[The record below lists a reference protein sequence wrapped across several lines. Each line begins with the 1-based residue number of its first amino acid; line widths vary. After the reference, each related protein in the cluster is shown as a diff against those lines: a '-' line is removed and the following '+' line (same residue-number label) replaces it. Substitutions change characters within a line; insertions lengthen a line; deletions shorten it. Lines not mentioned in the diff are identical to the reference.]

1 MYVMTMT
8 KKDEAL
14 KRIRI
19 LAELMDNRFR
29 IPGTSIRFGL
39 DPILSIIPVGGSL
52 ITYIIG
58 GYLVI
63 EMIIAG
69 ASGKVVIK
77 MILNV
82 ILDALI
88 GAIPFVG
95 FIPDIFYRANIRNY
109 KLLEEHYSE
118 GKNQGSGLGILLVIV
133 AVILM
138 FSGAIVY
145 AIVTLFQSLF
155 Q

>member
-1 MYVMTMT
+1 MYVVTMT
-8 KKDEAL
+8 KKEEAL

-29 IPGTSIRFGL
+29 IPGTSVRFGL

-82 ILDALI
+82 ILDAII

-109 KLLEEHYSE
+109 RLLEEHYSE
-118 GKNQGSGLGILLVIV
+118 GKHQGSGLGILLLIATIILVI
-133 AVILM
+133 
-138 FSGAIVY
+138 SGAFIYGVV
-145 AIVTLFQSLF
+145 ALFQSLF
-155 Q
+155 